1 MKVDDYRLL
10 ATLSEAKTLRK
21 AAEKLYISQPA
32 VSQRLKSIED
42 EWGVQIFIRTKKALY
57 TTGVGEKIIEHAKKV
72 VDEERRVKDYIVAN
86 EGAIEGNISIG
97 VSSLI
102 GYTILPDM
110 LAKYLNE
117 FPDVNV
123 KINVGSTQ
131 EIIAN
136 QGEYH
141 LSIVRGSRVL
151 NKENELLYRD
161 RHYLVTPK
169 DMDVEDLTII
179 EFQADPTYITH
190 IKNYFEARFNKKY
203 EPQIFVDQITTCRE
217 LLRKK
222 VGITVLPELVLEGL
236 DLDNY
241 CIEEVKVE
249 DKPLIRETYLSY
261 DKSVM
266 MLPQVESFVEMIRNE
281 SKESEQS

>member
-10 ATLSEAKTLRK
+10 ATLSEGKTLRK
-21 AAEKLYISQPA
+21 AAENYISQPA

-42 EWGVQIFIRTKKALY
+42 EVGRTDFYQNQKALY

-97 VSSLI
+97 VITNWL
-102 GYTILPDM
+102 YDFTRH
-110 LAKYLNE
+110 AQQYLNE

-241 CIEEVKVE
+241 YIEEVKVE